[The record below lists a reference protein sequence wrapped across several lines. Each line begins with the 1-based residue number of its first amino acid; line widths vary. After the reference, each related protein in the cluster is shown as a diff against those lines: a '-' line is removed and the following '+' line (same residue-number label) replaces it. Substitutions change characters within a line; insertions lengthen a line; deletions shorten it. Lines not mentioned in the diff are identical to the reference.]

1 MAAVRA
7 SIPRKVVQEVAR
19 HTLRKGIWTK
29 LLAPSR
35 AFLRMHG
42 LLDAEEET
50 PEEGHRS
57 HPLWEVSARG
67 LEYHETWR
75 RPIRRP
81 KHINITEL
89 QAFVT
94 KESRIAN
101 PFPASRILFGLD
113 SQVSL
118 GAVVK
123 GSPALNR
130 VLQHG
135 ICFAIGGDVP
145 CTTTLPPTELT
156 IRHVVQHQSRQTLT
170 CPAGFPNLNGLRQ
183 LGHLRL
189 EQNCLLKTFAEG
201 KTWTFALQLR

>member
-1 MAAVRA
+1 
-7 SIPRKVVQEVAR
+7 
-19 HTLRKGIWTK
+19 
-29 LLAPSR
+29 
-35 AFLRMHG
+35 MHG

-50 PEEGHRS
+50 PEGGHRS

-75 RPIRRP
+75 WPIRWP

-94 KESRIAN
+94 EESRTAN

-123 GSPALNR
+123 
-130 VLQHG
+130 HG
-135 ICFAIGGDVP
+135 MCFAIGGDVYS
-145 CTTTLPPTELT
+145 LPTYYNTASNRADNPTRGLAPKPPDLDLPLWFSELEWLAA
-156 IRHVVQHQSRQTLT
+156 VGAPS
-170 CPAGFPNLNGLRQ
+170 AG
-183 LGHLRL
+183 
-189 EQNCLLKTFAEG
+189 AELPFEDICRG
-201 KTWTFALQLR
+201 QDLTFALQLW